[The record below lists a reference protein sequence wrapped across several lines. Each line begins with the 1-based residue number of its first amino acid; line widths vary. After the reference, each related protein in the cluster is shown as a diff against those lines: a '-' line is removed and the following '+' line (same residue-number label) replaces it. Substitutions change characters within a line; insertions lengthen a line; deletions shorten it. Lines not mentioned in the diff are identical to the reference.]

1 MKNSAEICIIGAY
14 DSISKSYFNS
24 LSKNYKNT
32 CFINLSNET
41 FYENNLYN
49 CKIFELNKILSILK
63 LNNIKSIVFLGKI
76 FRPNL
81 SEFKND
87 GIVEKYIPQL
97 INAFKKG
104 DSSILN
110 TVIDIFRGYKYSIIS
125 PFKYCD
131 TFNFS
136 KESVSHKI
144 LKDDL
149 IDINKSI
156 KLLNA
161 LSKFDN
167 AQSVV
172 SVNGY
177 IIGIEAVE
185 GTDALLKRAYNLRK
199 NLNQLENKSGFLTK
213 IPKKNQSKLIDLPVI
228 GPKTLNLIN
237 KANLKGVAIDY
248 KNTIIY
254 KREEVLKLKKKYQLK
269 IYNIN

>member
-1 MKNSAEICIIGAY
+1 MKNNAEICIIGAY
-14 DSISKSYFNS
+14 DLLSKSYFKS
-24 LSKNYKNT
+24 ISKNYKDT
-32 CFINLSNET
+32 CFINLSNDTRE
-41 FYENNLYN
+41 ESNLYN
-49 CKIFELNKILSILK
+49 CKIFELKKILNNLK
-63 LNNIKSIVFLGKI
+63 SNNIKNIIFLGKI
-76 FRPNL
+76 IRPNL

-87 GIVEKYIPQL
+87 GIVEKYVPQF
-97 INAFKKG
+97 IDAFKKG

-110 TVIDIFRGYKYSIIS
+110 TVIDLFREYEYRIIS

-131 TFNFS
+131 TFNFN
-136 KESVSHKI
+136 KESVNFNI
-144 LKDDL
+144 LKEDL
-149 IDINKSI
+149 IDVNKST

-161 LSKFDN
+161 LSKYDN

-185 GTDALLKRAYNLRK
+185 GTDALLKRVYNLRSK
-199 NLNQLENKSGFLTK
+199 LNQLKNKSGFLTK

-228 GPKTLNLIN
+228 GPKTFELIN
-237 KANLKGVAIDY
+237 RANLKGIAIDY

-254 KREEVLKLKKKYQLK
+254 KREDVLELKKKYKLQ